1 VTALDDFRLEVF
13 FSRWEFTAR
22 HHLTASDMETMRLAD
37 LLALAGPEE
46 LEAWQRLDLGYRP
59 TWGDAELR
67 EAIAGTY
74 EGVTPDHV
82 LCFAG
87 AQEGIACALRALLEP
102 GDHAIVV
109 TPNYQSPESIARS
122 ICQVSGVPLDESRG
136 FALDLDAI
144 TAALRPGTRLIAINF
159 PNNPTGAVADRA
171 AFAELAELADGLGI
185 WLFSDEVYRGIEQ
198 DPAVTL
204 PPAADLTERAL
215 SLGVMSKAYGMPGL
229 RVGWIACRDHSL
241 LERIERAKHYGSICN
256 AGPSEVLARIALRAG
271 PQILERNRALVR
283 DNLLLFDAFFAD
295 RCDRF
300 EWAHPQGGCVCFPR
314 YLGPEGAER
323 FCAGVLEQE
332 GVLLLPPSIYAS
344 PLCATPADRFRV
356 GVGRRDP
363 GPALEALGRYL
374 AAA

>member
-1 VTALDDFRLEVF
+1 VTALDDFKLEVF

-46 LEAWQRLDLGYRP
+46 LEAWHALDLGYRP
-59 TWGDAELR
+59 TWGDADLR

-74 EGVTPDHV
+74 AHVTPDQV

-87 AQEGIACALRALLEP
+87 AQEGIACTLRALLEP

-122 ICQVSGVPLDESRG
+122 ICEVSGVPLDEDRG
-136 FALDLDAI
+136 FALDLDAVA
-144 TAALRPGTRLIAINF
+144 AALRPGTRLIAVNF
-159 PNNPTGAVADRA
+159 PNNPTGAVPDPAV
-171 AFAELAELADGLGI
+171 FAELAELAGGLGI

-198 DPAVTL
+198 DPAATL
-204 PPAADLTERAL
+204 PQAADLSDRAL

-229 RVGWIACRDHSL
+229 RVGWVACRDHDL

-271 PQILERNRALVR
+271 PQILERNRTLVR
-283 DNLLLFDAFFAD
+283 DNLVLFDAFFAEHA
-295 RCDRF
+295 DRF

-314 YLGPEGAER
+314 YLGDEGAER
-323 FCAGVLEQE
+323 FCADLLEQE

-344 PLCATPADRFRV
+344 LLSPTPTDRFRL

-374 AAA
+374 GD